1 MQTLKRD
8 ESDSLWDKY
17 WDEMTDEWFK
27 VEVHQDY
34 SSEDI
39 GPSLKAW
46 MSGDRHKSIK
56 LLEKEDHSDWIKECL
71 KKKKQGVKLTRV
83 HLVDEPYSRYLE
95 WELEHYRIINIP
107 KCGED
112 VFLLNYDDAKD
123 LEIPGGDIM
132 FFDDNRVV
140 VNEYNPFGK
149 MIAAT
154 FYGEEDSLNKFL
166 QLRKELR
173 IRMRPL
179 GSF

>member
-1 MQTLKRD
+1 M
-8 ESDSLWDKY
+8 
-17 WDEMTDEWFK
+17 
-27 VEVHQDY
+27 
-34 SSEDI
+34 
-39 GPSLKAW
+39 
-46 MSGDRHKSIK
+46 
-56 LLEKEDHSDWIKECL
+56 
-71 KKKKQGVKLTRV
+71 KLTRV